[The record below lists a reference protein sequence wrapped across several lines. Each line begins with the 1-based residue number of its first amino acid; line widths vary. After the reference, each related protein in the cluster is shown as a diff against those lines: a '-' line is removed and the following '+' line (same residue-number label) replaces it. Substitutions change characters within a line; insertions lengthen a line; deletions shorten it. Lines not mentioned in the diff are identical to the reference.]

1 MNHETTT
8 NNRITWRFLMH
19 RSLDTKTASW
29 LADWL
34 WLTSPR
40 QGPKST
46 GAAGGGVRSF
56 VQVCEGQ
63 GMNSKNTESKVYGI
77 RCTPRKIGKV
87 RYHRDDQRRSLC
99 DGVDKKLYSEKYCFE
114 LFLYWF
120 YRRVVCVYVSG
131 SKYGRRH
138 AWEKLAPVYLWWM
151 CATLVKIYT
160 TIFVVGC
167 VSSKL
172 KVTTPRRQRTPHRYL
187 CAFTVY

>member
-1 MNHETTT
+1 
-8 NNRITWRFLMH
+8 MH

-77 RCTPRKIGKV
+77 RCTPRKIGRA

-99 DGVDKKLYSEKYCFE
+99 DGVDKKLYS
-114 LFLYWF
+114 
-120 YRRVVCVYVSG
+120 
-131 SKYGRRH
+131 
-138 AWEKLAPVYLWWM
+138 
-151 CATLVKIYT
+151 
-160 TIFVVGC
+160 
-167 VSSKL
+167 
-172 KVTTPRRQRTPHRYL
+172 
-187 CAFTVY
+187 